1 MPNTARK
8 TKITAG
14 YALYFPWVNYL
25 VSCTNTGTNIGTFS
39 LRVPACRG
47 NWFARVPVWVGKF
60 VSRSIAHALKINGRA
75 AAAVSGSVAVF
86 VSVSAQSQ
94 SQPQTSA
101 LLLFY
106 TFSLCTHNSL
116 CVVLFFSS
124 ELKNC

>member
-1 MPNTARK
+1 MHYISP
-8 TKITAG
+8 G
-14 YALYFPWVNYL
+14 YL

>member
-1 MPNTARK
+1 M
-8 TKITAG
+8 
-14 YALYFPWVNYL
+14 
-25 VSCTNTGTNIGTFS
+25 
-39 LRVPACRG
+39 
-47 NWFARVPVWVGKF
+47 
-60 VSRSIAHALKINGRA
+60 SRSIAHALKINGRA